1 MRRFYNMIKGLAGIV
16 LIAIFITA
24 CGAANAEDQAFDL
37 KGTWTGRVIRHVTQQ
52 GFVPFY
58 SGLKLVIE
66 EQNSTQYKGYLVNG
80 TGRDQTSEQF
90 TGAIDLNNEY
100 LYLRFASGEVCIG
113 QITEGNRLLLLV
125 AGSDKNTLTVF
136 KLRKAAV
143 P

>member
-1 MRRFYNMIKGLAGIV
+1 MIKGLARIV
-16 LIAIFITA
+16 LFAIFITA
-24 CGAANAEDQAFDL
+24 CGAANAEDQALDL

-58 SGLKLVIE
+58 SGVKLVIE
-66 EQNSTQYKGYLVNG
+66 EQNITQYKGYLVNG
-80 TGRDQTSEQF
+80 TGRDETSVQF

-100 LYLRFASGEVCIG
+100 LYLRHASGEVCIG
-113 QITEGNRLLLLV
+113 QITKGNRLLLLV

-136 KLRKAAV
+136 EFRKAAV

>member
-1 MRRFYNMIKGLAGIV
+1 MIKWLAGIV
-16 LIAIFITA
+16 LFAIFITA
-24 CGAANAEDQAFDL
+24 CGAANAEDRALDL

-58 SGLKLVIE
+58 NGVKLVIE
-66 EQNSTQYKGYLVNG
+66 EQNSTQFKGYLVNG
-80 TGRDQTSEQF
+80 TGRDETSVQF

-100 LYLRFASGEVCIG
+100 LYLRLASGEVCIG
-113 QITEGNRLLLLV
+113 QIAKGNSLLLLV

-136 KLRKAAV
+136 ELRKAAA

>member
-1 MRRFYNMIKGLAGIV
+1 MIKGLAGIV
-16 LIAIFITA
+16 LFLFAIFITA
-24 CGAANAEDQAFDL
+24 CGAANAEDRAADL

-58 SGLKLVIE
+58 SGMKLVIE
-66 EQNSTQYKGYLVNG
+66 EQNSTHYKGYLVNG
-80 TGRDQTSEQF
+80 TGRDETSVQF

-100 LYLRFASGEVCIG
+100 LYLRLTSGEVCIG
-113 QITEGNRLLLLV
+113 QITKGNRLLLFV

-136 KLRKAAV
+136 ELRKATA